1 MEELLHILCNCNIS
15 PERKRP
21 FAQFLIN
28 VYFNTDEEDDHS
40 EICSLTTDLSVHASF
55 IICLGVNHIVDIFFN
70 SVKCGV
76 IWSTYQ
82 FWWKTLG
89 LHYRPS
95 QIQST
100 RRYVMHSCPSAG
112 AHLRRSRQLKYQQF
126 AQLHV
131 PLSMLLRMV
140 VNSSQVSRCMRIS
153 ISLNGVLGH
162 CTTDIQ

>member
-1 MEELLHILCNCNIS
+1 MEELLHILCNCEIS

-40 EICSLTTDLSVHASF
+40 EICSLTTDRSVHVSF
-55 IICLGVNHIVDIFFN
+55 IHLLGCKSFFT
-70 SVKCGV
+70 SVTCGV

-100 RRYVMHSCPSAG
+100 RRYVTHSCPSAG
-112 AHLRRSRQLKYQQF
+112 ARLRRSRQLKYQQF

-131 PLSMLLRMV
+131 RLSMLLWMV
-140 VNSSQVSRCMRIS
+140 VNSSQVSQCIRIS